1 MKKILRVGFKYLN
14 RFGHEVEIE
23 KREHDCFFDK
33 EGVRYGLVG
42 VVIDKG
48 ASWDLVSYAKG
59 FPKLIMK
66 LNVPVAH
73 TGPSD
78 NFHSYQHEARE
89 VVVRYIEKVPLGLGS
104 TKKFSYAAH
113 YELPSEYKFDEYY
126 PSQVD
131 GALKTAYI
139 DRKTTKFNPKN
150 FTFDASGIAM
160 ILPGNVESLSWSL
173 Y

>member
-1 MKKILRVGFKYLN
+1 
-14 RFGHEVEIE
+14 
-23 KREHDCFFDK
+23 
-33 EGVRYGLVG
+33 
-42 VVIDKG
+42 
-48 ASWDLVSYAKG
+48 
-59 FPKLIMK
+59 MK

-73 TGPSD
+73 IGPSD

-126 PSQVD
+126 PSQMD
-131 GALKTAYI
+131 GTLKTVYI